1 MIKIPDY
8 IRMVQLDSMGEVTK
22 ERWIGTFQVKA
33 VLTHADRFQLERM
46 YNQLI
51 PKDGEVSEDIKL
63 RAASIAELSV
73 RVVKGPR
80 WWDETASG
88 QLMVDMDPLYDLLV
102 QCNKESKNWSEEL
115 DKAAQMEPS
124 NVVGK
129 GST

>member
-1 MIKIPDY
+1 
-8 IRMVQLDSMGEVTK
+8 MGEITK
-22 ERWIGTFQVKA
+22 ERWVGQFQVKA
-33 VLTHADRFQLERM
+33 VLAHSDRFQLERL

-51 PKDGEVSEDIKL
+51 PKDGEVAEDIKL
-63 RAASIAELSV
+63 RAATIAELSV
-73 RVVKGPR
+73 RIVKGPR

-102 QCNKESKNWSEEL
+102 LCNKESKNWSEEL
-115 DKAAQMEPS
+115 DKAATMEPS